1 MILEHFVKQRRFFK
15 VTNKVDV
22 DMFRNFLETHAWGGK
37 GCPFILEFP
46 YVTIPDMIRDKLIHK
61 ILKVKRYESCN

>member
-22 DMFRNFLETHAWGGK
+22 DIFRSFLKTHAWGRE

-61 ILKVKRYESCN
+61 ILKVERYESRN